1 MRARGTRLGGMMAV
15 LPLALAGCM
24 ASAGANGAMGMSAGS
39 HQADVNA
46 HAFTSAVDA
55 AEVQQGMLAQQQAVN
70 ASVRT
75 FANQMVTEHTNALR
89 MREARM
95 AQLGMGLGMG
105 SDAWAA
111 GSMNVGSGSANG
123 ATNVSTTSGSTGS
136 GSMSGG
142 GSGSMMMMTPAGMST
157 LQSTLMDNPASRPVM
172 QAAPA
177 ALQQLQS
184 LSGTAFDRGYLDSQV
199 TAHQYALQNLDR
211 MIASG
216 TLSPEVLGMM
226 RTMRAA
232 VANHL
237 QMATQ
242 LRAGL

>member
-1 MRARGTRLGGMMAV
+1 MRARGTRLGGMAAV

-55 AEVQQGMLAQQQAVN
+55 TEVQQGMLAQQQATSQ
-70 ASVRT
+70 AVRD
-75 FANQMVTEHTNALR
+75 FATRMVTEHTSALQ
-89 MREARM
+89 MRENRM
-95 AQLGMGLGMG
+95 AQLGMGLGIQA
-105 SDAWAA
+105 DAWTSGGATTS
-111 GSMNVGSGSANG
+111 GSVGSGSMNG
-123 ATNVSTTSGSTGS
+123 SAGGGMMLSTSG
-136 GSMSGG
+136 
-142 GSGSMMMMTPAGMST
+142 MTALRSA
-157 LQSTLMDNPASRPVM
+157 LMANPASRPVM
-172 QAAPA
+172 EAAPA

-184 LSGTAFDRGYLDSQV
+184 LNGAAFDRGYIDSQV

-216 TLSPEVLGMM
+216 TLSPEVLGLMQ
-226 RTMRAA
+226 TMRAA
-232 VANHL
+232 VASHL

>member
-1 MRARGTRLGGMMAV
+1 MSTRGTRLGGMMAM

-24 ASAGANGAMGMSAGS
+24 ASAGANGGMGMGGGS
-39 HQADVNA
+39 RQANVNA

-55 AEVQQGMLAQQQAVN
+55 SEVQQGMLAQQKAASEAV
-70 ASVRT
+70 RD
-75 FANQMVTEHTNALR
+75 FATRMVTEHTSALQ
-89 MREARM
+89 MRENRM

-123 ATNVSTTSGSTGS
+123 ATNAGTTSGSMGS
-136 GSMSGG
+136 GSMNGSA
-142 GSGSMMMMTPAGMST
+142 SGSMMMMTPAGMSA
-157 LQSTLMDNPASRPVM
+157 LNSALMDNPASRPVM
-172 QAAPA
+172 EAAPA
-177 ALQQLQS
+177 ALQQLES
-184 LSGTAFDRGYLDSQV
+184 LNGAAFDRGYIDAQV
-199 TAHQYALQNLDR
+199 SAHQYALQNLDR

-216 TLSPEVLGMM
+216 TLSPEVLGLM

-232 VANHL
+232 VASHL

-242 LRAGL
+242 LRGSL

>member
-24 ASAGANGAMGMSAGS
+24 ASAGANGEMGMSAGS
-39 HQADVNA
+39 RQADVNA

-55 AEVQQGMLAQQQAVN
+55 TEVQQGMLAQQQAVN

-123 ATNVSTTSGSTGS
+123 ATNASTTSGSTGS
-136 GSMSGG
+136 GSMNGSA
-142 GSGSMMMMTPAGMST
+142 GSGMMLSTSGMTA
-157 LQSTLMDNPASRPVM
+157 LQSTLMENPASRPVM
-172 QAAPA
+172 EAAPA

-184 LSGTAFDRGYLDSQV
+184 LNGAAFDRGYIDSQV

-216 TLSPEVLGMM
+216 TLSPEVLGLM